1 MTFTDL
7 FVRRP
12 VLALVVST
20 LILLFGALALSQ
32 LPIRQYPLL
41 ENSTITI
48 STDYPGASSELM
60 QGFVTQP
67 IAQAVSSVE
76 GVDYLSSSS
85 VQGRSVVTVRMAL
98 NRDST
103 QALTEVMAKVN
114 QVRYKLPEQAY
125 DPVIERSAGEATA
138 VAYVGFSSK
147 TLSTPALSEYLTRV
161 VEPMFTTIDGVAKV
175 EVFGGQK
182 MAMRLWLDS
191 DRLAGR
197 GLTAADVADAVRRN
211 NYQAAPGKVKGQYVV
226 ANVRVNTDLTSVEEF
241 RNLVVRNDG
250 NGLVRL
256 KDVGTVEL
264 GAAATETSALMDGE
278 PAVFL
283 GVFPTPT
290 GNPLVIVDGIR
301 HLMPAIDKMQP
312 PGVKMALA
320 FETARFIQ
328 ASIDEVVHTLL
339 EALAIVVAVI
349 YLCLGSLRTVLIPVV
364 TIPLSILGAAGLML
378 AFGFS
383 VNLLTLLAMVLAI
396 GLVVDDA
403 IVVVE
408 NVERVMSEE
417 GLPPREATRKS
428 MGQIQSALVGIALVL
443 SAVFL
448 PMAFFGGSTGVI
460 YRQFSITVVSSMVLS
475 VVLALTLA
483 PALCATLLKPAH
495 DAQTDKGLLGK
506 FNRGYDRLQEK
517 YADKVG
523 GVIHRPTRYLLLYG
537 LLLIAAAVM
546 YLRLP
551 TGFLPNEDQ
560 GTVMVQYTLPA
571 GATNARTSAVSEAV
585 TAYFLDQEKA
595 NVSTIFTINGFGFS
609 GSGQNAGMAFV
620 SLKDWSQRSGSEN
633 TADAIAKRA
642 MAHFASLRDAQVFS
656 MSPPAIDGFGQSD
669 GFTFELQAKGA
680 TTRAELQAMR
690 DQIVAAAGNNPA
702 LLAVRAN
709 TLPDTPQLQVEID
722 NGKLQALGLSA
733 ADVNSTLS
741 SAFGSTYIN
750 DFIDRNRVK
759 KVYMQ
764 GDVQYRAKPEDL
776 DRWFV
781 RGTNA
786 SGASSMTPFSAF
798 ASSHWIYGPEN
809 LSRYNGLSSFE
820 ITGQGAA
827 GVSSGTAMNEMEKLA
842 ATFSA
847 GSSYSWSGL
856 SYQERLTSGQASSLY
871 AISLIVVFLCLA
883 ALYESWSIPFAVMLV
898 VPMGVVGSLLA
909 ITLRGLENDIYF
921 QVALLTIIGLSAK
934 NAILIVEFAEEMH
947 QRGETL
953 IGAAVHAARM
963 RLRPI
968 L

>member
-1 MTFTDL
+1 
-7 FVRRP
+7 
-12 VLALVVST
+12 
-20 LILLFGALALSQ
+20 
-32 LPIRQYPLL
+32 
-41 ENSTITI
+41 
-48 STDYPGASSELM
+48 
-60 QGFVTQP
+60 
-67 IAQAVSSVE
+67 
-76 GVDYLSSSS
+76 
-85 VQGRSVVTVRMAL
+85 
-98 NRDST
+98 
-103 QALTEVMAKVN
+103 VM
-114 QVRYKLPEQAY
+114 RE
-125 DPVIERSAGEATA
+125 
-138 VAYVGFSSK
+138 
-147 TLSTPALSEYLTRV
+147 
-161 VEPMFTTIDGVAKV
+161 
-175 EVFGGQK
+175 
-182 MAMRLWLDS
+182 
-191 DRLAGR
+191 
-197 GLTAADVADAVRRN
+197 
-211 NYQAAPGKVKGQYVV
+211 
-226 ANVRVNTDLTSVEEF
+226 
-241 RNLVVRNDG
+241 
-250 NGLVRL
+250 
-256 KDVGTVEL
+256 
-264 GAAATETSALMDGE
+264 
-278 PAVFL
+278 
-283 GVFPTPT
+283 
-290 GNPLVIVDGIR
+290 
-301 HLMPAIDKMQP
+301 DK
-312 PGVKMALA
+312 
-320 FETARFIQ
+320 
-328 ASIDEVVHTLL
+328 
-339 EALAIVVAVI
+339 
-349 YLCLGSLRTVLIPVV
+349 
-364 TIPLSILGAAGLML
+364 
-378 AFGFS
+378 
-383 VNLLTLLAMVLAI
+383 
-396 GLVVDDA
+396 
-403 IVVVE
+403 
-408 NVERVMSEE
+408 
-417 GLPPREATRKS
+417 LPPREATEKS
-428 MGQIQSALVGIALVL
+428 MREITGALVGIALVL

-495 DAQTDKGLLGK
+495 DAQTDKGWLGK

-620 SLKDWSQRSGSEN
+620 SLKDWSQRSGSAN

-642 MAHFASLRDAQVFS
+642 MAHFATLRDAQVFS

-690 DQIVAAAGNNPA
+690 DQIVAAAAGNPS

-820 ITGQGAA
+820 IIGQGAT
-827 GVSSGTAMNEMEKLA
+827 GVSSGTAMSEMEKLA

-871 AISLIVVFLCLA
+871 AISLI
-883 ALYESWSIPFAVMLV
+883 
-898 VPMGVVGSLLA
+898 
-909 ITLRGLENDIYF
+909 
-921 QVALLTIIGLSAK
+921 
-934 NAILIVEFAEEMH
+934 
-947 QRGETL
+947 
-953 IGAAVHAARM
+953 
-963 RLRPI
+963 
-968 L
+968 